1 LIVTG
6 SRPSVDLG
14 GRWWFD
20 DRVQPAILVQAV
32 GLFHRGAAMR
42 FTLSA
47 LILGGLI
54 VVLVASSSDAQII
67 IPRSTQPRPTI
78 PATPPPAA
86 PAPAPG
92 GGASGSLDPNKF
104 IDPSKLSSGKGGG
117 SPGSVEPRY
126 NLNFTIGDVTLGSTL
141 VGPERG
147 LAELRG
153 NVVLLD
159 FWGIQ
164 SAPCQTTMP
173 KVAAWN
179 AELADFGL
187 MVVGAYAQDGTRD
200 QIKATARARGVN
212 YTIVEKAVV
221 RKIND
226 LPPPPHCMVF
236 DQLGTCVYRGNPF
249 DAEQPMRIALGKA
262 LVESAGKGKFSS
274 AVNPLAEEL
283 KKGKPPASVLP
294 KLIVLANASNAE
306 TVADAKVLIEALTA
320 VGRKKLDQAEAIADS
335 DPVSAFESVERLPA
349 EFKGMSLGSKAADLV
364 IRLKK
369 DKAVAAELAA
379 RPSLEAVR
387 KVDGQLVLKDGADEP
402 RKPEFQKANASLL
415 RQLRDRVALM
425 KKSWPETKATKE
437 ASEAIDRY
445 GVAQR

>member
-1 LIVTG
+1 L
-6 SRPSVDLG
+6 S
-14 GRWWFD
+14 
-20 DRVQPAILVQAV
+20 QPRGQLLTAAARAGLMIGILPAVPVLAV
-32 GLFHRGAAMR
+32 GLLHRGFAMR
-42 FTLSA
+42 STVSA

-67 IPRSTQPRPTI
+67 IPKSAGPRPSI
-78 PATPPPAA
+78 PVGPPPVA

-92 GGASGSLDPNKF
+92 GSGSGSFDPSKF
-104 IDPSKLSSGKGGG
+104 IDPSKVSSGKGGG

-153 NVVLLD
+153 HVVLLD

-164 SAPCQTTMP
+164 AAPCQSTMP
-173 KVAAWN
+173 KIAGWN

-226 LPPPPHCMVF
+226 LPPPPHCMIF
-236 DQLGTCVYRGNPF
+236 DQLGTCVFRGSPF
-249 DAEQPMRIALGKA
+249 DAEQPLRVALGKA
-262 LVESAGKGKFSS
+262 LVESAGKGKFSAS
-274 AVNPLAEEL
+274 VAAAAEEL
-283 KKGKPPASVLP
+283 KKGKAPTSVMP
-294 KLIVLANASNAE
+294 KLVMLANASNAE

-320 VGRKKLDQAEAIADS
+320 PGRKKLDQAEALADT
-335 DPVSAFESVERLPA
+335 DPVGAFESVERLPA

-364 IRLKK
+364 SRLKK
-369 DKAVAAELAA
+369 DKGVAAELAA
-379 RPSLEAVR
+379 RPSLETIR
-387 KVDGQLVLKDGADEP
+387 KLDGQLVLKDGADEP
-402 RKPEFQKANASLL
+402 RKPEYQKANASLL
-415 RQLRDRVALM
+415 KQLRDRVALM
-425 KKSWPETKATKE
+425 KKSWPETKATRE
-437 ASEAIDRY
+437 AGEAIDRY